1 MTYPKVRKV
10 QHKKDK
16 RLREP
21 MELID
26 SFIRYRKQSD
36 MKMGKFV
43 RKRHL
48 VLDYICVPF
57 CKKVSFLA

>member
-1 MTYPKVRKV
+1 MMTYPKVQKV

-16 RLREP
+16 RSREP

-26 SFIRYRKQSD
+26 SFIRYGKQSD

-43 RKRHL
+43 RKSHL
-48 VLDYICVPF
+48 VLD
-57 CKKVSFLA
+57 